1 MRIWGR
7 RSSFNVQKVMWLV
20 GELDLDHQ
28 HVPAG
33 GDFGGLDDPAFL
45 AMNPHGRVPVIE
57 DDGVVVWESHA
68 ILRYLAARH
77 GGSDWWPGDPAE
89 RARTDGW
96 MDWSQT
102 TLQRDFLTGI
112 FWGWYRTPE
121 AQRDMAAVEVAVA
134 ACARHFLLID
144 SILADQPFLGG
155 DKMGLADIAAGT
167 HLYRYSELDI
177 DRPSLPHVEDWYG
190 RLRLRPAYAEHVM
203 IPFGEMKGRL
213 AY

>member
-1 MRIWGR
+1 MRVWGR
-7 RSSFNVQKVMWLV
+7 RSSFNVQKVLWLM
-20 GELDLDHQ
+20 GELALDHQ
-28 HVPAG
+28 HIPAG
-33 GDFGGLDDPAFL
+33 GDHGGLDDPAFL
-45 AMNPHGRVPVIE
+45 AMTPHGRVPVME

-102 TLQRDFLTGI
+102 TLQRDFLTGV
-112 FWGWYRTPE
+112 FWGWYRTPDAE
-121 AQRDMAAVEVAVA
+121 RDMSAVKVAVA

-144 SILADQPFLGG
+144 SILADQAFLGG
-155 DKMGLADIAAGT
+155 DRIGLADIAAGT
-167 HLYRYSELDI
+167 HLYRYFELDI
-177 DRPSLPHVEDWYG
+177 DRPCLPHVEDWYG
-190 RLRLRPAYAEHVM
+190 RLCRRPAYAEHVM